1 MFGVQS
7 LFLFNQLRGLRKFDT
22 KGNVVNQA
30 ELLAN
35 LGFKPGV
42 WVTRPKD
49 KKVAEVVSLDQEVV
63 TLKLHSD
70 DEEGS
75 LVTAKSGTFNKEWK
89 VYKAPK
95 PQEQVDVKDLLPDK
109 SQEFIHMLVRL
120 QVVSAMHQQWLKKV
134 HDVSIWKNPK
144 EVRVNRAYGV
154 NKLIIGCATP
164 NIKVSSESDIP
175 NGYLIGKFE
184 DKNVHAIGA
193 TTKEFVNPF
202 FLIPSSSDLDQC
214 NCEIVPGK
222 GKQKVTRETCP
233 MELLP
238 YIRNTVDLEKGD
250 SLVLYR
256 DEAPKS
262 VEELQPVKKQRTA

>member
-1 MFGVQS
+1 MFNYFFVKIRCS
-7 LFLFNQLRGLRKFDT
+7 LQLRGLRKFDT

-70 DEEGS
+70 DDEGS

-120 QVVSAMHQQWLKKV
+120 QVVSAMHQQWLKKA

-184 DKNVHAIGA
+184 DKNVYAIGA
-193 TTKEFVNPF
+193 NTKEFVNPF

-222 GKQKVTRETCP
+222 GKQKVTRESCP
-233 MELLP
+233 KNSFHISGTL
-238 YIRNTVDLEKGD
+238 
-250 SLVLYR
+250 
-256 DEAPKS
+256 
-262 VEELQPVKKQRTA
+262 